1 MVSTAATSPLK
12 HAGGVPSLLVS
23 QSLLSNGD
31 AAKISSFRN
40 APSSGARAQ
49 RRWTK
54 KSRRSSAAR
63 KERKK
68 SEGRKP
74 MPLYRRAVESFFF
87 SMIVD
92 PHSSSLLLFFP
103 LLRALPSFSLR
114 SLSRT
119 ESAPQSEGPYASSS
133 LSALKQRKRT
143 PKDTRKKD
151 NAFAFD

>member
-1 MVSTAATSPLK
+1 MRAAFPLFLSPRAFFPMEMRPRSHPFETHRLQVRVRRE
-12 HAGGVPSLLVS
+12 GGRKK
-23 QSLLSNGD
+23 
-31 AAKISSFRN
+31 AE
-40 APSSGARAQ
+40 GALPQ
-49 RRWTK
+49 EK
-54 KSRRSSAAR
+54 
-63 KERKK
+63 KERKVK
-68 SEGRKP
+68 EGKP